1 MVSDFR
7 EGQCQPLSSGPLTR
21 HDVNA
26 QSHIPHKPPH
36 KTHNSLSSLY
46 PSPPP
51 LAVTAYLV
59 ATSRSWK
66 VRTLKKPSHYSIC
79 IAINYACMHALSYA
93 HHSPIIVLFSLWCQE
108 KRKKEK
114 GRSFEERKM
123 PFSPVFELS
132 HNLSLETLLLFS
144 KLINHKAIDYKI
156 ISSPLT
162 SYLLFCSAKKVLY
175 PSAPSHLL
183 LSLRGM
189 GHLGLPHPHVPLL
202 PSLFCS
208 LSLSFSYVNFK
219 GVQPCSA
226 CQWIEI

>member
-46 PSPPP
+46 PSSPP

-66 VRTLKKPSHYSIC
+66 VRTLKKPSHYSTC

-132 HNLSLETLLLFS
+132 TVSLSKLCCFSQSSSIIKLSITKSFPHLSHHTFFSVLPKKSCTLLPPR
-144 KLINHKAIDYKI
+144 IY
-156 ISSPLT
+156 
-162 SYLLFCSAKKVLY
+162 Y
-175 PSAPSHLL
+175 
-183 LSLRGM
+183 
-189 GHLGLPHPHVPLL
+189 
-202 PSLFCS
+202 SLFEEW
-208 LSLSFSYVNFK
+208 
-219 GVQPCSA
+219 A
-226 CQWIEI
+226 I